1 MIKSLYTS
9 ATGMTAMS
17 ENVNVISNNLA
28 NVSTT
33 GFKRSIAEFQDLLYQ
48 TTRVPGTETPQGSQ
62 EPTGIQV
69 GVGTK
74 LAAVAKDFTQGDLTQ
89 TNNNLDVAIQGRG
102 FFQITQPDGTIAYT
116 RSGNFQMDNSGQIVT
131 VGGAPLNPS
140 VRIPSNATSVTIS
153 NSGAV
158 SVLQPGSVT
167 PSVVGQIE
175 LADFVNPAGLTS
187 QGGNLYNQTAASG
200 TPLIGMPGTQEFGQL
215 NQGFT
220 ETSNVNVVTELT
232 NLILAQRAYEMNSKG
247 ITTSDQMMQTAT
259 ALKT

>member
-48 TTRVPGTETPQGSQ
+48 TLRVPGTETPQGSQ

-140 VRIPSNATSVTIS
+140 VRIPSNATSITIS
-153 NSGAV
+153 TSGAV
-158 SVLQPGSVT
+158 SVLQPGSVS

>member
-33 GFKRSIAEFQDLLYQ
+33 GFKRSVAEFQDLLYQ

-62 EPTGIQV
+62 EPAGIQV

-167 PSVVGQIE
+167 PAVVGQIE